1 VKLILVAT
9 GGTIASLPDP
19 ATGAVRPAIA
29 PEDLVRLTALETGF
43 EIEVIEVA
51 RVNGWN
57 VTPDTMLAVVAR
69 LGERLA
75 DPCVAG
81 AIVTHGTDTVEETA
95 FLAEL
100 LVDSAKPVVFTA
112 AMRTGA
118 ELGADGPRNLA
129 NAARVAGSAA
139 AAGWGALVVMNDEVH
154 CARWCVKTD
163 SFRPSALSSPGYGPV
178 GYVTPERVR
187 ITSAPER
194 FVLQPPLRFD
204 AAVPIVTT
212 YSGMPSRAIAS
223 VLEATGARGLVVQ
236 GTGAGNVPG
245 SIEPALRETVDAGMV
260 VAIATRV
267 LTGGTVPIYGG
278 PGGGV
283 TLRDAGVVSAGGLT
297 AAKARLLLMV
307 ALAGGTDPAR
317 AAQLFRACVQQLA
330 PGAFGAA

>member
-1 VKLILVAT
+1 V
-9 GGTIASLPDP
+9 
-19 ATGAVRPAIA
+19 TGAVRPAIA
-29 PEDLVRLTALETGF
+29 PEDLVRVAALERDL
-43 EIEVIEVA
+43 EVEVIEVD

-57 VTPDTMLAVVAR
+57 VTPDTMLTVVAR
-69 LGERLA
+69 LDERLA

-100 LVDSAKPVVFTA
+100 LVDRAKPVVFAA
-112 AMRTGA
+112 AMRTGV
-118 ELGADGPRNLA
+118 EVGADGPRNLA

-163 SFRPSALSSPGYGPV
+163 SFRPSAFASPGHGPV
-178 GYVTPERVR
+178 GFVTPERVR
-187 ITSAPER
+187 IMPAPAR
-194 FVLQPPLRFD
+194 FVLQPPRRLD
-204 AAVPIVTT
+204 AAVPVVTT
-212 YSGMPSRAIAS
+212 YSGMPPTAITS
-223 VLEATGARGLVVQ
+223 VLEATGALGLVVQ

-245 SIEPALRETVDAGMV
+245 SIAPALREAVDAGMV
-260 VAIATRV
+260 VSIATRV

-283 TLRDAGVVSAGGLT
+283 TLRDAGVVSAGALT

-307 ALAGGTDPAR
+307 ALADGTGPAR
-317 AAQLFRACVQQLA
+317 AAQLFRAGVEELA
-330 PGAFGAA
+330 PGAFGTA